1 MSSKQ
6 KLTLHTEEEWGL
18 QILLDALQSS
28 ISSSAYK
35 ITHLSPKAG
44 FAKPWKGKGKW
55 ASGNTKLPLKTCYL
69 FNIISL
75 QNQPYKQKPNSN
87 LSNPQN
93 FCTDTFRPMYS
104 YQQPLPCT
112 ETTSQSFLWKQGQWQ
127 EAVFPKHT
135 AVHFDQ
141 RGNTSPTPSA
151 SDPRDKGTARQFTGI
166 VTDARPQSATHRD
179 SLEDPPSTV
188 LR

>member
-1 MSSKQ
+1 MNSKQ

-55 ASGNTKLPLKTCYL
+55 APGNTKPPRKSRYL

-93 FCTDTFRPMYS
+93 FCTDMFRQMYS
-104 YQQPLPCT
+104 YQQPLPCA

-127 EAVFPKHT
+127 KAVFPKHK
-135 AVHFDQ
+135 AVQ
-141 RGNTSPTPSA
+141 LA
-151 SDPRDKGTARQFTGI
+151 KK
-166 VTDARPQSATHRD
+166 ATH
-179 SLEDPPSTV
+179 P
-188 LR
+188 